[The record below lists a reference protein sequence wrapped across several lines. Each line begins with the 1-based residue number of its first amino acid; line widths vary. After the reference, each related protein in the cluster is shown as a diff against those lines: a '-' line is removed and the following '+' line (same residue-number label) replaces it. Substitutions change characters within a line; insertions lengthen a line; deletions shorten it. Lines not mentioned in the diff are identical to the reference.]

1 MRRRCRSS
9 SASSTRSMTCG
20 GSCAGSAMR
29 WQCSPA
35 TCRTPSGVR
44 CLLREDR
51 KSRTTDRVEAAIVKR
66 PRNGQNRN
74 SAPSYR
80 EGAVQ
85 LNRDE
90 LVRAYRDMVTI
101 RRFAERV
108 QEEFSKGGIPGFVH
122 LYAGEEAAAVGVC
135 SHLGPRDYIASTHR
149 GHGHSIAKGCDVAL
163 MMQELF
169 AKKTGLCGGK
179 GGSMHIADLDHGMLG
194 ANGIVGGGPPLVV
207 GAALTAKT
215 LRRDTV
221 AVSFT
226 GDGGSN
232 QGTTFE
238 AMNMAVVLKLP
249 AIFVFE
255 NNQYGEG
262 TAHDYAVGSR
272 DIAGRAAGFGLP
284 GVKVSGDDFFEVHE
298 AAREAVE
305 RARAGGGPSAIE
317 VDTCRF
323 YGHHSGDAQLYRGK
337 DEVRR
342 LREER
347 DCLKHFRRRVGEA
360 ALLEMTELDAVDAE
374 IAALIDR
381 AVETARAVGPP
392 AEADLLTDVYVS
404 Y

>member
-1 MRRRCRSS
+1 
-9 SASSTRSMTCG
+9 
-20 GSCAGSAMR
+20 
-29 WQCSPA
+29 
-35 TCRTPSGVR
+35 
-44 CLLREDR
+44 
-51 KSRTTDRVEAAIVKR
+51 
-66 PRNGQNRN
+66 
-74 SAPSYR
+74 
-80 EGAVQ
+80 VQ
-85 LNRDE
+85 LSRDE
-90 LVRAYRDMVTI
+90 LIKAYRDMVTI
-101 RRFAERV
+101 RRFEERV

-122 LYAGEEAAAVGVC
+122 LYAGEEASAVGVC

-149 GHGHSIAKGCDVAL
+149 GHGHSIAKGCDPSL

-179 GGSMHIADLDHGMLG
+179 GGSMHIADLDRGMLG

-215 LRRDTV
+215 LGRDTV

-342 LREER
+342 LRDER

-360 ALLEMTELDAVDAE
+360 GLLDPAALDQIEGEV
-374 IAALIDR
+374 AALIDR
-381 AVETARAVGPP
+381 AVELARAAPP
-392 AEADLLTDVYVS
+392 PDTDALLTDVYVS